1 MSKIPWVEKY
11 RPTKLNNIHGN
22 EDIIDIFH
30 GMVKS
35 KELVNTIINGPAG
48 VGKTSTI
55 ISLAKE
61 YYGINYADYILE
73 LNASDD
79 RVVDVVRGKIAM
91 FSKKKIKLPIGC
103 KYKMIILDEM
113 DNMIPDAQEA
123 LRVIMET
130 YELTTK
136 FMIMCNNIQKIIEPI
151 QSRCLIFQ
159 YNKISDKN
167 ILQMITK
174 IALKEN
180 VPYDTDGLKLIV
192 DTCDGDLR
200 DALNNLQSTSYG
212 FNKITKKTVSKVCS
226 IPHPVHIK
234 DILDTII
241 DKTFINVLD
250 KIENLLDKGYSIQDI
265 IELLIKII
273 ISSPRL
279 EQIIKGE
286 VVRLLGK
293 FSMNYMDG
301 INSPT
306 QYMSLISK
314 IIKIIKNDE

>member
-1 MSKIPWVEKY
+1 MSGIPWVEKY
-11 RPTKLNNIHGN
+11 RPSKLNNIHGN

-35 KELVNTIINGPAG
+35 KELVNTIISGSAG

-61 YYGINYADYILE
+61 YYGIAYTDYILE

-103 KYKMIILDEM
+103 KYKLIILDEM
-113 DNMIPDAQEA
+113 DNMIPDAQQA
-123 LRVIMET
+123 LRVIMES
-130 YELTTK
+130 YSDSTK

-159 YNKISDKN
+159 YEKISDKD
-167 ILQMITK
+167 ILSMIMK
-174 IALKEN
+174 IVIKEK
-180 VPYDTDGLKLIV
+180 VEYTMEGLKLIV
-192 DTCDGDLR
+192 NTCDGDLR

-212 FNKITKKTVSKVCS
+212 FNKITKDTVSKVCS
-226 IPHPVHIK
+226 IPHSEYIK
-234 DILDTII
+234 EILDTII
-241 DKTFINVLD
+241 DKSYIDTLD
-250 KIENLLDKGYSIQDI
+250 KINNLLEKGYSIQDI
-265 IELLIKII
+265 IEILIKII
-273 ISSPRL
+273 ISSKRL
-279 EQIIKGE
+279 EDFKKGE

-301 INSPT
+301 MNTDT
-306 QYMSLISK
+306 QYMALVSKIKK
-314 IIKIIKNDE
+314 IIK